1 MEQVMATLTPGQILL
16 VCIGALLAVAGFINT
31 VGAAG
36 DRIAKARQAAQ
47 APNKAQDDQL
57 AELRAWK
64 KEMEAAD
71 LPRRV
76 KSLEDWRPE
85 ADRKLAADKKEL
97 VEIHNGMRASHL
109 AQLALLDHALN
120 GNNIQQMQE
129 AKGELQKYLANK

>member
-1 MEQVMATLTPGQILL
+1 MENLTPWE
-16 VCIGALLAVAGFINT
+16 VCMVVVGALLALAGFINT
-31 VGAAG
+31 VGAAI
-36 DRIAKARQAAQ
+36 DRIAKARKAAQ

-57 AELRAWK
+57 AELMAWK
-64 KEMEAAD
+64 KEVETAD

-76 KSLEDWRPE
+76 KSLEDWKPE

-97 VEIHNGMRASHL
+97 IEIHNGMRASHL

>member
-1 MEQVMATLTPGQILL
+1 MEQVMATLTPSQIFL
-16 VCIGALLAVAGFINT
+16 VCIGALLALAGFINT
-31 VGAAG
+31 VGAAVE
-36 DRIAKARQAAQ
+36 RIAKARQAAQ

-64 KEMEAAD
+64 KEMDAAE
-71 LPRRV
+71 LPRRI
-76 KSLEDWRPE
+76 KSLEDWKPE
-85 ADRKLAADKKEL
+85 AERKLAADKKEL

>member
-1 MEQVMATLTPGQILL
+1 MEQVMATLTPGQIFL
-16 VCIGALLAVAGFINT
+16 VCIGALLAMAGFVNT
-31 VGAAG
+31 VGAAY
-36 DRIAKARQAAQ
+36 DRIKNARQAAQ

-57 AELRAWK
+57 AELKAWK
-64 KEMEAAD
+64 KEMEAAN
-71 LPRRV
+71 LPARV
-76 KSLEDWRPE
+76 KSLEDWKPE
-85 ADRKLAADKKEL
+85 AERKLAADKREL

>member
-1 MEQVMATLTPGQILL
+1 MEQAMASLTPGQIFF
-16 VCIGALLAVAGFINT
+16 VCIGALLALAGFINT

-47 APNKAQDDQL
+47 APNKAQDDKL
-57 AELRAWK
+57 AELSAWK
-64 KEMEAAD
+64 KEMEAAE

-76 KSLEDWRPE
+76 KSLEDWKPE
-85 ADRKLAADKKEL
+85 AERKLAADKKEL